1 MTRERKAQIA
11 TIMTLTSALAV
22 AAAKRSGWLP
32 VAITPTAQ
40 AATPQETIY
49 QMMDAARDGD
59 VRE

>member
-40 AATPQETIY
+40 AATPQKRFI
-49 QMMDAARDGD
+49 R
-59 VRE
+59 